1 MKNLITLLLVLLL
14 FGCNHKSKK
23 AELVLHIESL
33 TTEKDSLIQLKNQLE
48 TKIDSINTESNFWYQ
63 NETQGK
69 EFLEMGIKNPKEYI
83 TNSLLHK
90 PELIPLKPIL
100 GGQMKFLQV
109 ALLGKE
115 CLIAY
120 YEDGHTSGRAIY
132 SYELKNGSLDFKL
145 IASYLE

>member
-1 MKNLITLLLVLLL
+1 MKNLLALTLVILV
-14 FGCNHKSKK
+14 FGCNHKSEK
-23 AELVLHIESL
+23 AELVSQIESL
-33 TTEKDSLIQLKNQLE
+33 TTEKDSLVHIKNQLE
-48 TKIDSINTESNFWYQ
+48 IKIDSINRESNFWYQ
-63 NETQGK
+63 NEIQGK
-69 EFLEMGIKNPKEYI
+69 QFLEMGIKNPREYI

-90 PELIPLKPIL
+90 PELIPLKPIM

-109 ALLGKE
+109 ELLGKE

-120 YEDGHTSGRAIY
+120 YEDGHISGRAIY

>member
-1 MKNLITLLLVLLL
+1 MKNLLTLLLILLL
-14 FGCNHKSKK
+14 FGCNHESEK
-23 AELVLHIESL
+23 AELVAQIESL
-33 TTEKDSLIQLKNQLE
+33 TTEKDSLVHLKNQLE
-48 TKIDSINTESNFWYQ
+48 IKIDSIKRESIFWYQ

-69 EFLEMGIKNPKEYI
+69 QFLKMGIKNPKEYI

-109 ALLGKE
+109 ELLGKE

-120 YEDGHTSGRAIY
+120 YEDGHTGGRAIY
-132 SYELKNGSLDFKL
+132 SYEFKNGSLDFNL
-145 IASYLE
+145 ITSYLE

>member
-1 MKNLITLLLVLLL
+1 MKNLLALLLVLLV
-14 FGCNHKSKK
+14 FGCNHKSEK
-23 AELVLHIESL
+23 AELVSKIESL
-33 TTEKDSLIQLKNQLE
+33 TTEKDSLVVIKNQLE
-48 TKIDSINTESNFWYQ
+48 IEIDSINRESNFWYQ
-63 NETQGK
+63 NEIQGK
-69 EFLEMGIKNPKEYI
+69 QFLEMGIKNPREYI

-90 PELIPLKPIL
+90 PELIPLKPIM

-109 ALLGKE
+109 ELLGKE

-120 YEDGHTSGRAIY
+120 YEDGHISGRAIY

>member
-1 MKNLITLLLVLLL
+1 MKNLLVFLLILLL
-14 FGCNHKSKK
+14 FGCNQKSEK
-23 AELVLHIESL
+23 AELLSQIESL
-33 TTEKDSLIQLKNQLE
+33 TTKNDSLIHLKKQLE
-48 TKIDSINTESNFWYQ
+48 IKIDSINRDSNLWFD

-69 EFLEMGIKNPKEYI
+69 QFLEMGIKNPKEYI

-90 PELIPLKPIL
+90 PELIPSKPDL

-109 ALLGKE
+109 ELLGKE

-132 SYELKNGSLDFKL
+132 NYEINNGGLEFKL
-145 IASYLE
+145 IKSYEE

>member
-1 MKNLITLLLVLLL
+1 MKNLLTLLLVFLL
-14 FGCNHKSKK
+14 FGCNHKSEK
-23 AELVLHIESL
+23 AELVSQIKSL
-33 TTEKDSLIQLKNQLE
+33 TTEKDSLIQLKNQLA

-69 EFLEMGIKNPKEYI
+69 QFLEMGIKNPKEYI
-83 TNSLLHK
+83 TNSLLSK
-90 PELIPLKPIL
+90 PELIPLKPNL

-109 ALLGKE
+109 ELLGKE

-132 SYELKNGSLDFKL
+132 SYEFRNGNLDFKL
-145 IASYLE
+145 VTSYLE

>member
-1 MKNLITLLLVLLL
+1 MKNLLPLFLLLLL
-14 FGCNHKSKK
+14 FGCDHKSEKVK
-23 AELVLHIESL
+23 LVSQIESL
-33 TTEKDSLIQLKNQLE
+33 TTEKDSLVDIKNQLE
-48 TKIDSINTESNFWYQ
+48 MKIDSINRESNFWYQ

-69 EFLEMGIKNPKEYI
+69 QFLEMGIKNPKEYI
-83 TNSLLHK
+83 ANSLLDK

-109 ALLGKE
+109 ELLGKE

-132 SYELKNGSLDFKL
+132 SFELKNGRLDFKL